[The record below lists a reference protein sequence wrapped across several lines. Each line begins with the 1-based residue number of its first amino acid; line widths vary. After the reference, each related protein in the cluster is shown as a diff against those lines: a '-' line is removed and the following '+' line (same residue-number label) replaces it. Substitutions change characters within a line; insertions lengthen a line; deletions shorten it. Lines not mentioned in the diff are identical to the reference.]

1 MKWQSMSNLLGKEQ
15 ITNKQHQETGFP
27 QKVFITKKYDTQ
39 PGSTTTSTT
48 LRDDKTIPEGRKD
61 VCKPV
66 QKTCRSKLLTPKRKL

>member
-39 PGSTTTSTT
+39 PGSTTTSTN
-48 LRDDKTIPEGRKD
+48 LSDDK
-61 VCKPV
+61 
-66 QKTCRSKLLTPKRKL
+66 PKRKLYENLDVGSPQKIIKTSPNF